1 MPKPNELYL
10 GVLDFFAIIL
20 PGAIAAALLERALG
34 GAVLGL
40 LVTVPKSEAGQ
51 WAAFLVI
58 AYLLGHLIFLTGSYL
73 DFLYGW
79 LTKRL
84 SQPQYGQG
92 WRSVAGKPVLKNEL
106 AYLQATAVRKVLLA
120 PELEN
125 GVNTFQWARAVLT
138 SRCPAAAA
146 DVQQLEA
153 DSKFFRSFV
162 VLTVVT
168 GFACLAQLRWVEGL
182 VALVLVI
189 PCFARYCERRLK
201 STTQAYTHILTMHG
215 LGELSGKPEDKA
227 SATAAPGPSLR
238 P

>member
-40 LVTVPKSEAGQ
+40 WVTVPKSEAGQ

-73 DFLYGW
+73 DLLYGG
-79 LTKRL
+79 LTERL
-84 SQPQYGQG
+84 KQPQYAQG
-92 WRSVAGKPVLKNEL
+92 WWSVAAKPVGKNEL
-106 AYLQATAVRKVLLA
+106 AYLRATAVRQALLA
-120 PELEN
+120 PEGQN

-168 GFACLAQLRWVEGL
+168 GCACLAQGRWVEGL

-201 STTQAYTHILTMHG
+201 STTQAYIHILTMHG
-215 LGELSGKPEDKA
+215 LGELAGKPEERA
-227 SATAAPGPSLR
+227 AATAVPGPSLR